1 MTYCLKLLTR
11 MSTTQNNNKIEQITF
26 KFSKHPSI
34 LKVKQKVKINK
45 KFSFQS
51 VSEDTVKNVV
61 KNLPSG
67 KATVSE
73 IPVDI
78 LKNSEFCFSELTKC
92 INKAFNEN
100 KFPDTLK
107 LSDIVPVFKKL
118 DPTDKTNF
126 RPVSVLPLLSKVFEK
141 IMYDQL
147 YEYAETFLNKLLCG
161 FRKAHSKQHALFRL
175 LQKWQK
181 ELDSSGIVGTIVMD
195 LSKAYDCLPHDLIM
209 AKLEAYGLDTNSL
222 RFVFDHLSCRK
233 QRTKMG
239 SAYGNWSEV
248 LCGIS

>member
-1 MTYCLKLLTR
+1 MN
-11 MSTTQNNNKIEQITF
+11 SDSDF
-26 KFSKHPSI
+26 VF
-34 LKVKQKVKINK
+34 
-45 KFSFQS
+45 
-51 VSEDTVKNVV
+51 
-61 KNLPSG
+61 G
-67 KATVSE
+67 
-73 IPVDI
+73 VDV

-161 FRKAHSKQHALFRL
+161 FRKAHSTQHALFRL

-181 ELDSSGIVGTIVMD
+181 ELDSSGIVGTILMN
-195 LSKAYDCLPHDLIM
+195 LSKAYDCLPHDLIL
-209 AKLEAYGLDTNSL
+209 AKLE
-222 RFVFDHLSCRK
+222 H
-233 QRTKMG
+233 
-239 SAYGNWSEV
+239 
-248 LCGIS
+248 